1 MAGTCVC
8 FSLKFCNDCFLF
20 SINKRLGMTV
30 TNQLNSALCSLYL
43 NTKFCVLFFFVLSIV
58 DLVLCSFFFIS
69 KNKSLFFILLQRL
82 HHNVYV

>member
-43 NTKFCVLFFFVLSIV
+43 NTKFCVFFFVLSTV
-58 DLVLCSFFFIS
+58 DLVLCSFFFVN